1 MIENSPKAIYRQA
14 VHKATVKQKMQT
26 DINKEGKK
34 NTALNKILEM
44 K

>member
-1 MIENSPKAIYRQA
+1 
-14 VHKATVKQKMQT
+14 MQT

-44 K
+44 KWQK